1 MTDSHSLSRRKLL
14 WALTTVGAAASTG
27 GGAAALFRDSETF
40 GESTVSAG
48 VVDLEAEP
56 SWGNDDSLGTISTGE
71 SGSREV
77 RLTLVDN
84 PSYVW
89 FRTECKQCLDIE
101 DALYIRYGVDTDGD
115 GQIDTAITDGYITL
129 GEARERF
136 GTGQFIG
143 TFDPDAEW
151 FLVAEWEL
159 REWVEDT
166 DVSLSFDF
174 YATQTRHVSD
184 PDDIGLPW
192 SCVDCGD
199 STGGPSDDNGVSGI
213 SWVAFCGD
221 SAFDTDFTPQLT
233 DEGRTL
239 LLDTDAYT
247 IPGAVNTIAIKYG
260 QTIEVFTYDDQ
271 DSFTIAQGDGDTSS
285 RVTGDTYANTDRSSS
300 NFCAGEGGCKYDF
313 PDETDGG
320 WTCADADTAG
330 EEDSG
335 NNDNG
340 NSGNNAAVTTEISEW
355 DPSGRL
361 GGER

>member
-1 MTDSHSLSRRKLL
+1 VTDPRSLSRRKLL

-27 GGAAALFRDSETF
+27 GGAAAVFHDSESL

-89 FRTECKQCLDIE
+89 FRTECKQCLEIE
-101 DALYIRYGVDTDGD
+101 DALYVRYGVDTDGD
-115 GQIDTAITDGYITL
+115 GAVDTPITDGYITL
-129 GEARERF
+129 REARERF

-143 TFDPDAEW
+143 TLDPSGEW
-151 FLVAEWEL
+151 TVVVEWEL

-166 DVSLSFDF
+166 DVPLSFDF

-184 PDDIGLPW
+184 PDDIAVPW

-199 STGGPSDDNGVSGI
+199 PTGEPSNGVSGI
-213 SWVAFCGD
+213 SWVAFCG
-221 SAFDTDFTPQLT
+221 SSTFDDDFTPQRSD
-233 DEGRTL
+233 DERTL

-247 IPGAVNTIAIKYG
+247 VPDDVDTIAIKYG
-260 QTIEVFTYDDQ
+260 PTIEVFTDLDD
-271 DSFTIAQGDGDTSS
+271 DSLTVGVGDGTTYQQ
-285 RVTGDTYANTDRSSS
+285 VTGEGDTYEDTDRSSS
-300 NFCAGEGGCKYDF
+300 NFCAGEAGCKYEF
-313 PDETDGG
+313 PDDTDAGGWECTDG
-320 WTCADADTAG
+320 
-330 EEDSG
+330 ESSG
-335 NNDNG
+335 PPENPG
-340 NSGNNAAVTTEISEW
+340 PQYLAPR
-355 DPSGRL
+355 DPL